1 LIESIGLMPTVQLK
15 VADLPRQSGLNAQS
29 EDSVGELITKA
40 LGQRPDLVAKLA
52 NVRSKEY
59 EIRRIHAEYYP
70 KVTLD
75 THLTETDLQVSVA
88 KSDYFGG
95 TRPTFGAFLTM
106 NVPIFDGFARRHKLD
121 MAEADLHQAENELA
135 GARDSAAR
143 DVWKAYTDY
152 RTALKKQ
159 DAAEKLVTASKSAFD
174 AVLESYKQGL
184 STYPEVVS
192 TERNLTTALAT
203 RHDTLAAIYTSQAA
217 LALSVGDLA
226 RPAPPLV
233 RRPRR

>member
-1 LIESIGLMPTVQLK
+1 
-15 VADLPRQSGLNAQS
+15 
-29 EDSVGELITKA
+29 LITKA
-40 LGQRPDLVAKLA
+40 LAQRPDLVAKLA
-52 NVRSKEY
+52 DIRSKEY
-59 EIRRIHAEYYP
+59 EIQRIRAEYYP

-75 THLTETDLQVSVA
+75 AHVSETDLQVSVA

-121 MAEADLHQAENELA
+121 IAEADLHQAENELA

-143 DVWKAYTDY
+143 DVWKAYTGY

-159 DAAEKLVTASKSAFD
+159 DAAEKLLTASKSAFD

-184 STYPEVVS
+184 STYTEVVNA
-192 TERNLTTALAT
+192 ERNLSAARAT
-203 RHDTLAAIYTSQAA
+203 SHDTQAAIYTTQAA

-226 RPAPPLV
+226 RPAPPLARQ
-233 RRPRR
+233 RRR